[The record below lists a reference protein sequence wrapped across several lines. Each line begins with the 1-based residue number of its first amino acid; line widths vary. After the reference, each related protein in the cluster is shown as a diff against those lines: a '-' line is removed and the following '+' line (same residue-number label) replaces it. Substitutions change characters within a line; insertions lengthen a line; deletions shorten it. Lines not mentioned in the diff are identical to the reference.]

1 MLRKKG
7 LLIAFVV
14 GMTVGLLFGP
24 VLAQSNNNWA
34 QWRSGFFEPLSL
46 AVRQIQMRYVD
57 EVDPDELLVGAYHG
71 ILSKLD
77 DYSNYIP
84 KKRLEEFQGD
94 TQGEFGG
101 LGIQIRFDPLNKLL
115 KVEQPIP
122 GTPAFRK
129 GVLAGDIITKVED
142 QPSGKTYDTS
152 KFESVHDA
160 VRILR
165 GEVGT
170 KVTITVFHKESR
182 EQEKITIERD
192 TITVPGVR
200 SAKIVEEEW
209 NIGYVY
215 IANFHEHT
223 ADDLREAI
231 KELQQQNMQ
240 ALVIDL
246 RFNPGGLLTSAID
259 VSDMFLT
266 DATVVSTRG
275 RRSPEQVYR
284 TRSKD
289 LLVDAPIAV
298 LVNGYSASAS
308 EIVAGA
314 IKDNERGLIVGET
327 TFGKG
332 SVQSIL
338 PLGKKRG
345 ALKLTTA
352 KYYTPSGTSIEKTG
366 VKPHIEVTLST
377 KQNRQLAGEIASENG
392 YPPVRKKKTEEED
405 QQTGPQLPSPEEEGE
420 ETEEKEEP
428 LRDDQLDRAIDV
440 LKAVLVERRIS
451 TPQSAKAT
459 P

>member
-7 LLIAFVV
+7 LMIAFAV

-24 VLAQSNNNWA
+24 VLAQQDSDLA
-34 QWRSGFFEPLSL
+34 RWRGDFFEPLSF
-46 AVRQIQMRYVD
+46 AIRHIRMRYVD
-57 EVDPDELLVGAYHG
+57 KVEPEKLLVGAYHG
-71 ILSKLD
+71 ILSQLD

-84 KKRLEEFQGD
+84 RKRLEEFQGD

-122 GTPAFRK
+122 GTPAFRQ

-142 QPSGKTYDTS
+142 EPTGKTYDTS

-170 KVTITVFHKESR
+170 KVTITVFHRESR
-182 EQEKITIERD
+182 EQEKITIERA

-200 SAKIVEEEW
+200 SAKIVDREW
-209 NIGYVY
+209 KIGYVY
-215 IANFHEHT
+215 VANFHERT
-223 ADDLREAI
+223 ADDLRTAI
-231 KELQQQNMQ
+231 KKLQEEGMQ
-240 ALVIDL
+240 ALVVDL

-314 IKDNERGLIVGET
+314 IKDNDRGLLVGAT

-338 PLGKKRG
+338 PLGEERG

-352 KYYTPSGTSIEKTG
+352 KYYTPSGVSIEKTG

-377 KQNRQLAGEIASENG
+377 EQNRQLARDIASENG
-392 YPPVRKKKTEEED
+392 YPPVRNKEDEED
-405 QQTGPQLPSPEEEGE
+405 GDQEKSGPPVPPE
-420 ETEEKEEP
+420 EEKEEERP
-428 LRDDQLDRAIDV
+428 LKDDQLNRAIDV
-440 LKAVLVERRIS
+440 LKAVLVERR
-451 TPQSAKAT
+451 TKNPKSADAT
-459 P
+459 R